1 MNTYK
6 VKIGSNAKTHML
18 GFLVV
23 MAESESEA
31 LTMCAC
37 ELQTNVSDFDKPQIW
52 LRGIVYCTKTSAWD
66 GYH

>member
-18 GFLVV
+18 GSLVV
-23 MAESESEA
+23 MAETESEA
-31 LTMCAC
+31 LNMCAN
-37 ELQTNVSDFDKPQIW
+37 ELQTPASDFDKPQIW
-52 LRGIVYCTKTSAWD
+52 LRGIVYCTTKSAWD